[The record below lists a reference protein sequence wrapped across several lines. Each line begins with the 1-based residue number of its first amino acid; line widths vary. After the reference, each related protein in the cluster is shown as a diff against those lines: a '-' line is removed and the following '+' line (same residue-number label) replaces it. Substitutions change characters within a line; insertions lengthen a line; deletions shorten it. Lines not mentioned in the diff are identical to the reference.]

1 MIGHAISQKLAAL
14 GIESEEV
21 EAYED
26 AALLAYEGGSE
37 LVDMEKANAALDSLA
52 ERLMILEYAR
62 DAALERAESA
72 EGRLAFALDC
82 VRCPRRNKCLYRWP
96 HEDAMAK
103 CPKFREWAER
113 TLGR

>member
-52 ERLMILEYAR
+52 ERLMMQR
-62 DAALERAESA
+62 PTK
-72 EGRLAFALDC
+72 G
-82 VRCPRRNKCLYRWP
+82 K
-96 HEDAMAK
+96 
-103 CPKFREWAER
+103 
-113 TLGR
+113 G